1 MCRCGF
7 CFKYGEV
14 FIEERNYLFYS
25 DAYSLYFG
33 ISAFLGGGVTGSVEI
48 GYMKGEGN
56 GWFFAYS
63 GGVGTGVDLSVGG
76 GFKIS
81 NYSGSEPMTIDSYKG
96 EGTSY
101 AGGVFLLDFGYSISK
116 DNNWNSVNV
125 GVSGSPLQGS
135 GTIIHTQT
143 YIP

>member
-81 NYSGSEPMTIDSYKG
+81 NYSGSEPMTINSYGG
-96 EGTSY
+96 EGTSIS
-101 AGGVFLLDFGYSISK
+101 AGYKYLEGGYSFSE
-116 DNNWNSVNV
+116 DGNWKSSNV
-125 GVSGSPLQGS
+125 GISGGLTDLSGSVS
-135 GTIIHTQT
+135 HTFT
-143 YIP
+143 NVK

>member
-81 NYSGSEPMTIDSYKG
+81 NYSGSEPMTINSYAG
-96 EGTSY
+96 EGTSIS
-101 AGGVFLLDFGYSISK
+101 ANNLKVEINAEKPVFDDENGI
-116 DNNWNSVNV
+116 DEIIQNS
-125 GVSGSPLQGS
+125 Q
-135 GTIIHTQT
+135 
-143 YIP
+143 